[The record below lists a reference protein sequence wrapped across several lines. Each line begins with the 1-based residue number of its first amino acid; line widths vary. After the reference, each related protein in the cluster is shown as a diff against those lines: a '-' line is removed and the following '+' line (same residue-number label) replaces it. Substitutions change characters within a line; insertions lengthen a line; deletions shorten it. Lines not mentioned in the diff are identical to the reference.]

1 MRRILAITAVV
12 AVGAALALAAVR
24 IAPVRSISAPRG
36 ATPPASAAKDA
47 YVALPLRFEPN
58 VGQADD
64 GVTFLSRG
72 HGYTMLMTR
81 TGAVLKLG
89 GPAERPPRP
98 SGHPA
103 SKPAEQARIGLTF
116 AGANP
121 DPVVA
126 GRGRLESVSNYLLGS
141 DPDRWFSGVPN
152 YARVSYRNLYD
163 GVSLEYYANRTG
175 ELEFDLTLAPG
186 VDPDRI
192 RLSYSG
198 ADELRIDP
206 SGALVLR
213 AGDAQIRQAPPVVY
227 QWVDG
232 VKREVQGRYVVRGAS
247 QVGFVL
253 ATYDRSIPLVI
264 DPVITYSTYL
274 GGSGDEFPIWSAI
287 DRAGNFYVTGFT
299 NSPDFPTTG
308 ESFQPTFGGGDGDAF
323 VAKLNRSGS
332 GLVWST
338 YLGGDAFDVAIG
350 LDVDRHGNVVV
361 TGETGSTGFPT
372 TPDAFQPTFA
382 GGPTDAFVT
391 KLNAKGS
398 KLLFSTFL
406 GGAEGFDVGFISFFD
421 KHGNVHVEGDTGSPD
436 FPTTPGSF
444 QPTFGGGPGDGFVV
458 KLRPNGARLVYSTFI
473 GGSGADGAHGR
484 RPRQEGQLLH
494 RRLHRIHRLPHH
506 PGGVPT
512 HLRRRDERRLG
523 GQAEQDRHGPRLLH
537 LPGRRRRRGRLRPHH
552 RPLRQRLHPR
562 PDQLGRLPGDP
573 WRVPNNLP
581 GRRPRRLPDQAEPG
595 RHQGHL
601 LDLPGRE
608 RLRPD
613 RDSPRQPPRRRPRR
627 RANRLDR
634 LPGDQRGDPGNLRWR
649 PRRRLPAAAQPGR
662 VAAQVRQLPGRQRRG
677 RQRGGRL
684 LAGRQGKLV
693 HPRRHQLDRL
703 PGNPGR
709 VSDRQRRRVRR
720 LSGQGRPRQAPQ
732 GIREA
737 ERIGHSRE
745 LGTAGRPDPGP
756 DRQTVRHVCSRNR

>member
-1 MRRILAITAVV
+1 MVRRILAITAVV

-24 IAPVRSISAPRG
+24 IAPVRSIPAPRG
-36 ATPPASAAKDA
+36 ATSPASPAKDA

-103 SKPAEQARIGLTF
+103 AKPAEQARIGLTF
-116 AGANP
+116 EGANP

-141 DPDRWFSGVPN
+141 DPDRWFTGVPN

-163 GVSLEYYANRTG
+163 GVSLEYYANRAG

-213 AGDAQIRQAPPVVY
+213 AGGAQIRQAPPVVY

-232 VKREVQGRYVVRGAS
+232 VKREVQGRYVVHGAS
-247 QVGFVL
+247 QVGFAL

-264 DPVITYSTYL
+264 DPVLTYSTYL

-299 NSPDFPTTG
+299 NSTDFPTTG
-308 ESFQPTFGGGDGDAF
+308 GSFQPTFGGGDGDAF

-350 LDVDRHGNVVV
+350 LDVDRHGDVVV

-372 TPDAFQPTFA
+372 TPGAFQPTFA

-444 QPTFGGGPGDGFVV
+444 QPAFGGGPGDGFVV

-473 GGSGADGAHGR
+473 GGSGADGAHDGELDKAGNFYIDGFTESTDF
-484 RPRQEGQLLH
+484 PTT
-494 RRLHRIHRLPHH
+494 
-506 PGGVPT
+506 PGAFQPT
-512 HLRRRDERRLG
+512 FGGGTSDAWAAKLNKTGTALVYSTYLG
-523 GQAEQDRHGPRLLH
+523 GEGDEDVFDLTTDRSGSAYIPGQTSSADFPVTPGAFQTTFQGGDLDGYLTKLNPAGTKAIYSTYLGGSGSDQTGTVRVDRRGVAHVAGQTGSTDFPVTSGAIQGTYGGGPADAFLLLLSRDGSRLKFGSYLGGSGEDGSVGAGSWLDGKGNWFIPGSTNSTDFPVTPGAFQTANAGGFDVFLVKVALHKPHKGSGKRTASVTVGSSGPREGLT
-537 LPGRRRRRGRLRPHH
+537 R
-552 RPLRQRLHPR
+552 
-562 PDQLGRLPGDP
+562 
-573 WRVPNNLP
+573 
-581 GRRPRRLPDQAEPG
+581 
-595 RHQGHL
+595 
-601 LDLPGRE
+601 
-608 RLRPD
+608 D
-613 RDSPRQPPRRRPRR
+613 RIPKR
-627 RANRLDR
+627 
-634 LPGDQRGDPGNLRWR
+634 
-649 PRRRLPAAAQPGR
+649 
-662 VAAQVRQLPGRQRRG
+662 
-677 RQRGGRL
+677 
-684 LAGRQGKLV
+684 
-693 HPRRHQLDRL
+693 
-703 PGNPGR
+703 
-709 VSDRQRRRVRR
+709 
-720 LSGQGRPRQAPQ
+720 
-732 GIREA
+732 
-737 ERIGHSRE
+737 
-745 LGTAGRPDPGP
+745 
-756 DRQTVRHVCSRNR
+756 